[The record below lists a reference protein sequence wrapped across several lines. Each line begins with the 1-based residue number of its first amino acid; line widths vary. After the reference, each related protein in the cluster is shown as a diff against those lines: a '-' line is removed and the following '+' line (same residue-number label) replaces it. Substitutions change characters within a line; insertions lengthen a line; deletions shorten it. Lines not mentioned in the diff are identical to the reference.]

1 MPRGGSHAKKRKGIE
16 QLPSQRKHFRFT
28 EEGNMIDVSDHNH
41 RNKDAVY
48 SFPSPQ
54 RPMSDDS
61 QMLTGFRKYWPRR
74 LVWSFLRQLFRCSC
88 IRAEEINSATSF
100 VPTLLSPWKD
110 SKIVSLKAEY
120 SSLEDYQV
128 AWTTLLLM
136 ETLESIRSYRCDA
149 SDDGVPGTR
158 WQSRI
163 DTRRDRIQGVVQS
176 QRFSL
181 SDGCPGKLLILR
193 LQLAHNQELSDGDL
207 LLISCSDGSQTT
219 LGMVVAWDPDISVW
233 TLDEER
239 GSRYADVIVCEG
251 TCPPD
256 EGWLPRGS
264 VRRGDELHMYF
275 LANIITSVRE
285 CRAIDAITAIPSLA
299 KIVNAVPD
307 DTCATY
313 PVEVPQRPK
322 LMRECMWTAF
332 LKEFNAKQVQAIE
345 CVCRASSTKPA
356 LDDMPVVLIQGPPGT
371 GKTKTITGIIAA
383 ILEGAGR
390 HPSLGP
396 LPIQPGSSFGLPI
409 QRHLLGVGPNKLR
422 PYRTPSKILVC
433 SPSNTAID
441 ELIFRIKSCG
451 ILGGNGVLRRGEDVI
466 VVRLGRRKS
475 SETSSLQSFV
485 DKSTLDNIV
494 ESQRSHF
501 NSYYGESTNA
511 LRRCIIEEADIVCC
525 TLSSVDSK
533 GMIETLMGLDNFV
546 FDCLIIDEATQA
558 IEPSTL
564 IPLKLCPRVIVLIG
578 DPQQLRPTVLMQNRD
593 LRSQYSMSLFERLM
607 NRGFPVIRLQEQ
619 YRMHAAICQFPSQ
632 RYYDSSLLTAASIEA
647 RTPSPN
653 FYTHPSG
660 LFKPFVLH
668 NVVGE
673 ETRKGS
679 SLVNAAEV
687 KYVLALYKRFRESY
701 AKVENLEVGVIC
713 PYSAM
718 RLELHQ
724 TFRSAFG
731 SLDSITISTVDG
743 FQGKEKDII
752 IFCCVRSRSSFE
764 NKDPQTIGFL
774 GDRNRINVALTRAK
788 YALWIVGDFEHLKRL
803 DKEWESLVAHAK
815 DTDSIVK

>member
-1 MPRGGSHAKKRKGIE
+1 MDVSN
-16 QLPSQRKHFRFT
+16 RKH
-28 EEGNMIDVSDHNH
+28 HQAQH
-41 RNKDAVY
+41 YA
-48 SFPSPQ
+48 FPYPA
-54 RPMSDDS
+54 RPMADEGKV
-61 QMLTGFRKYWPRR
+61 LAGFRKYWPRR
-74 LVWSFLRQLFRCSC
+74 LVWSFLRELFRCSC
-88 IRAEEINSATSF
+88 NQPDHVRKDGSF
-100 VPTLLSPWKD
+100 MLALQSPWEN
-110 SKIVSLKAEY
+110 STISPLREEY
-120 SSLEDYQV
+120 SSLDDYQV
-128 AWTTLLLM
+128 AWTTLLLT
-136 ETLESIRSYRCDA
+136 ETLESIRSYRPDLSDETA
-149 SDDGVPGTR
+149 SAR
-158 WQSRI
+158 WQNRI

-181 SDGCPGKLLILR
+181 SDGSPGKLLILR
-193 LQLAHNQELSDGDL
+193 LQLAQNQELSDGDL
-207 LLISCSDGSQTT
+207 LLISCDNRSRTT
-219 LGMVVAWDPDISVW
+219 LALVLGWDPDVSVW

-239 GSRYADVIVCEG
+239 GGRYADVIVCEG
-251 TCPPD
+251 ACPPD
-256 EGWLPRGS
+256 EGWLPRGA
-264 VRRGDELHMYF
+264 VRRGDELDMF
-275 LANIITSVRE
+275 FVANIITSVRE
-285 CRAIDAITAIPSLA
+285 CRAIDAITAIPPLA
-299 KIVNAVPD
+299 RVVISSPD
-307 DTCATY
+307 NSCATY
-313 PVEVPQRPK
+313 PVEAPQRPK
-322 LMRECMWTAF
+322 LMRECMWNAF
-332 LKEFNAKQVQAIE
+332 LKEFNSRQVQAIE
-345 CVCRASSTKPA
+345 CVCRASSTKSA
-356 LDDMPVVLIQGPPGT
+356 LEDMPVVLVQGPPGT

-409 QRHLLGVGPNKLR
+409 QRHLLGVGPNRQR
-422 PYRTPSKILVC
+422 PYRTQSKILVC

-451 ILGGNGVLRRGEDVI
+451 ILGGNGVLRKGEDVH
-466 VVRLGRRKS
+466 VVRLGRRKG
-475 SETSSLQSFV
+475 SETSIMQNV
-485 DKSTLDNIV
+485 IDKSTLDVIV

-501 NSYYGESTNA
+501 SSNYGESANA
-511 LRRCIIEEADIVCC
+511 LRRCIIEESDVVCC

-564 IPLKLCPRVIVLIG
+564 IALKLCPRVVVLIG
-578 DPQQLRPTVLMQNRD
+578 DPQQLRPTVVMQNRD
-593 LRSQYSMSLFERLM
+593 LRDQYSVSLFERLM

-619 YRMHAAICQFPSQ
+619 YRMHPAICKFPSQ
-632 RYYDSSLLTAASIEA
+632 RYYNGSLLTASSVET

-653 FYTHPSG
+653 FYKHSSG
-660 LFKPFVLH
+660 LFMPFVLH

-701 AKVENLEVGVIC
+701 PKAENLEIGVIC

-718 RLELHQ
+718 RLELNQ

-731 SLDSITISTVDG
+731 SVDTITISTVDG

-752 IFCCVRSRSSFE
+752 IFCCVRSR
-764 NKDPQTIGFL
+764 NKVESKDQQKIGFL

-788 YALWIVGDFEHLKRL
+788 HALWIVGDFEHLKKS
-803 DKEWESLVAHAK
+803 DKEWESLVTYAK
-815 DTDSIVK
+815 EADCIVKQTTNPP